1 MKEKRIP
8 LRKCVGCGQMKPKSE
23 LIRVVRDSAGSV
35 SLDPVGKKPG
45 RGAYVCRQGHL
56 SGAGAEGAAA
66 GEGVFGADCARDIR
80 RIGGFV
86 IRTGD
91 KGLGFI
97 GLARKAGKLAVGA
110 DLTVEAVRAGR
121 ARLVLLAADAAENTR
136 KRVCD
141 KCAHYKAACVET
153 AYTRETLGR
162 AVGAGSLSCA
172 AFLDAGFA
180 EAYRQAA
187 ENDPKDP
194 YTHRSSERKDW

>member
-1 MKEKRIP
+1 MR
-8 LRKCVGCGQMKPKSE
+8 
-23 LIRVVRDSAGSV
+23 
-35 SLDPVGKKPG
+35 
-45 RGAYVCRQGHL
+45 
-56 SGAGAEGAAA
+56 
-66 GEGVFGADCARDIR
+66 
-80 RIGGFV
+80 
-86 IRTGD
+86 
-91 KGLGFI
+91 
-97 GLARKAGKLAVGA
+97 
-110 DLTVEAVRAGR
+110 
-121 ARLVLLAADAAENTR
+121 LAADAAENTR

-162 AVGAGSLSCA
+162 AAGAGSLSCA